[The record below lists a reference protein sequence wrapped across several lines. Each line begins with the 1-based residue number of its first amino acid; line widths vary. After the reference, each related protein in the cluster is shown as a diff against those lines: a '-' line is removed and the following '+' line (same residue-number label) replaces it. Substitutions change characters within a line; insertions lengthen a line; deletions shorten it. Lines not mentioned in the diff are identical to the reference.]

1 MKTLS
6 TAPTDGE
13 TSVSNAAARISELA
27 HVLTAITGLFGG
39 QITFRQTKL
48 SAALHEAGHAVILA
62 LNWMTPTST
71 GIWPITEEGRQQ
83 WLGYVDAPS
92 AGGVDSETPAREN
105 IKCAQTILAGAVSER
120 LFDPGCRLGSSTD
133 EIGGAQ
139 AIIKMAAPKL
149 QRNDKELW
157 SETLT
162 EVEKS
167 LKANESIVRKIADE
181 LIRKGTIRSR
191 RLAYLLRAVGRASD
205 EE

>member
-13 TSVSNAAARISELA
+13 TSVSAAAARLAELTNI
-27 HVLTAITGLFGG
+27 LTAVTGMFGG
-39 QITFRQTKL
+39 QIAFRDSKL
-48 SAALHEAGHAVILA
+48 SVALHEAGAAVILA
-62 LNWMTPTST
+62 LDGITPATV
-71 GIWPITEEGRQQ
+71 GIRPITDEDRAQ

-105 IKCAQTILAGAVSER
+105 IKCAKTILAGAVSER

-167 LKANESIVRKIADE
+167 LKANEQIVRKIADE
-181 LIRKGTIRSR
+181 LIRKETIRSR
-191 RLAYLLRAVGRASD
+191 RLAYLLRAVRRASD